1 MGENDQISGKILDA
15 ISAQLAAAGIDLN
28 SVCSGKAG
36 EIKVKAICVVPDLGD
51 SVKEMADSPRDQVV
65 MARVDQQSAAALDCW
80 VESGSVK
87 SRSEAAALFI
97 REGLKVHSRELGE
110 LEDALREVDNAKRKL
125 RDKARHVIGSEGEDN
140 E

>member
-1 MGENDQISGKILDA
+1 MSENSGISDQILKA
-15 ISAQLAAAGIDLN
+15 ISAQLAAVGIDLN
-28 SVCSGKAG
+28 SLCSAGSG

-65 MARVDQQSAAALDCW
+65 MVRVDQQSAAALDCW

-97 REGLKVHSRELGE
+97 REGLKVHSRELSE

-125 RDKARHVIGSEGEDN
+125 RDKARHVIGSEGEGD

>member
-1 MGENDQISGKILDA
+1 MDEKDQISGKILEA
-15 ISAQLAAAGIDLN
+15 ISSQLAALGIDLN
-28 SVCSGKAG
+28 AMCSAGAG

-65 MARVDQQSAAALDCW
+65 MVRVDQQSAAALDCW

-97 REGLKVHSRELGE
+97 REGLKVHSRELSE

-125 RDKARHVIGSEGEDN
+125 RDKARHVIGSEGEGN

>member
-1 MGENDQISGKILDA
+1 MGENGGISDQILKA
-15 ISAQLAAAGIDLN
+15 IGAQLAAVGIDLD
-28 SVCSGKAG
+28 SLCSAGAG

-65 MARVDQQSAAALDCW
+65 MVRVDQQSAAALDCW

-97 REGLKVHSRELGE
+97 REGLKVHSRELSE

-125 RDKARHVIGSEGEDN
+125 RDKARHVIGSEGEGD

>member
-1 MGENDQISGKILDA
+1 MAKNSGMSDQILDT
-15 ISAQLAAAGIDLN
+15 IKDQLASAGIDLN
-28 SVCSGKAG
+28 SICSAGGG

-65 MARVDQQSAAALDCW
+65 MVRVDQQSAAALDCW

-125 RDKARHVIGSEGEDN
+125 RDKARHVIGSEGEGN

>member
-1 MGENDQISGKILDA
+1 MDENDQISGRILEA

-28 SVCSGKAG
+28 SLCSAEGQD
-36 EIKVKAICVVPDLGD
+36 IKVKAICVVPDLGD
-51 SVKEMADSPRDQVV
+51 SVREMADSPRDQVV
-65 MARVDQQSAAALDCW
+65 MVRVDQQSATALDCW

-97 REGLKVHSRELGE
+97 REGLKVHSRELSE
-110 LEDALREVDNAKRKL
+110 LEDALREVEKAKRKL
-125 RDKARHVIGSEGEDN
+125 RDKARHVIGSEGQDN

>member
-1 MGENDQISGKILDA
+1 MGENGGFSHKVLEA

-28 SVCSGKAG
+28 SLCSAEGQD
-36 EIKVKAICVVPDLGD
+36 IKFKAICVVPDLGD

-65 MARVDQQSAAALDCW
+65 MVRVDQQSAAALDCW

-97 REGLKVHSRELGE
+97 REGLKVHSRELSE
-110 LEDALREVDNAKRKL
+110 LEDALKEVDNAKRKL
-125 RDKARHVIGSEGEDN
+125 RDKARHVIGSEGQDN

>member
-1 MGENDQISGKILDA
+1 MGENSGISDQLLKA
-15 ISAQLAAAGIDLN
+15 ISAQLATAGIDLN
-28 SVCSGKAG
+28 SLCSAGAG

-65 MARVDQQSAAALDCW
+65 MVRVDQQSAAALDCW

-97 REGLKVHSRELGE
+97 REGLKVHSRELSE

-125 RDKARHVIGSEGEDN
+125 RDKARQVIGSEGEGD